1 MSHISISAAN
11 SKLNEAS
18 AALKTEPDFGGGLS
32 IYHKIL
38 VKYPLVPY
46 SIVAFYVLF
55 VLWIGPA
62 IMKKRKPYSLQ
73 KVLIVYNLL
82 QAFANLY
89 IAYSIIDV
97 VIRYWDSRCV
107 IRKNPKIHEI
117 LEIALK
123 PGYHLY
129 IIKFI
134 DLLDT
139 VFFVLRKKQKQVS
152 FLHVFH
158 HAGMCLIFYWGL
170 NNVHKNPGF
179 YMAVSFSINTVVHVI
194 MYTYYGLA
202 AFGPKMQKYLW
213 WKKHLTRLQISQIFF
228 ILGYMIF
235 GFLTGCEEFRKFE
248 FYGLFYLTLTF
259 ILFFYRKY
267 ERG

>member
-1 MSHISISAAN
+1 RFYSSNIKSNICLLKLDMTNISDSI
-11 SKLNEAS
+11 AS
-18 AALKTEPDFGGGLS
+18 PIVNDTSPVLS
-32 IYHKIL
+32 IAPDLSSSLSIHNKIL

-55 VLWIGPA
+55 VQWIGPA

-89 IAYSIIDV
+89 IAYSAIDG

-107 IRKNPKIHEI
+107 IRKNPKIHEM

-158 HAGMCLIFYWGL
+158 HAGMCLIYYWGL
-170 NNVHKNPGF
+170 NNLHKNPGI
-179 YMAVSFSINTVVHVI
+179 AT
-194 MYTYYGLA
+194 
-202 AFGPKMQKYLW
+202 
-213 WKKHLTRLQISQIFF
+213 FF
-228 ILGYMIF
+228 VF
-235 GFLTGCEEFRKFE
+235 
-248 FYGLFYLTLTF
+248 
-259 ILFFYRKY
+259 
-267 ERG
+267 